1 MSDSNRRPAATASA
15 QTSAAAGFK
24 VHPDHL
30 DAKRGEGI
38 RMLRRPAPDPNE
50 PKETAVVRRGRSVHV
65 GTDEKHMVGTDP
77 IKGEPIYACV
87 QEFFGPGQ
95 SVTLA
100 RSEIARLRG
109 LRLSRGR

>member
-1 MSDSNRRPAATASA
+1 
-15 QTSAAAGFK
+15 
-24 VHPDHL
+24 
-30 DAKRGEGI
+30 
-38 RMLRRPAPDPNE
+38 MLRRPAPDPNE

-109 LRLSRGR
+109 LGFLEDDDAAPAFTSGPLS